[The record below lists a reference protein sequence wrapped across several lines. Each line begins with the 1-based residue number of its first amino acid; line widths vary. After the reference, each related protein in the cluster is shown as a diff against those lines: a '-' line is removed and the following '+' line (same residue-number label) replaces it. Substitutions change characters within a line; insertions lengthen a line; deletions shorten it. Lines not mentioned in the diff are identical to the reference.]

1 MFYIEVICHLHAINS
16 LEIII
21 AELDGRLRV
30 SGLPLNDKCS
40 LWIPHT
46 SVSVQVSN
54 SHVRSVNARKP
65 ERQVSRMVVMMIV
78 AFMVAWTPYALFS
91 IIVTVYPTIY
101 LDPIL
106 AAVPAFFAK
115 TAAVY
120 NPIIYVFMN
129 QQVWKKLNI
138 LAF

>member
-1 MFYIEVICHLHAINS
+1 M
-16 LEIII
+16 
-21 AELDGRLRV
+21 
-30 SGLPLNDKCS
+30 
-40 LWIPHT
+40 
-46 SVSVQVSN
+46 QVSN
-54 SHVRSVNARKP
+54 SHGRLVNARKP
-65 ERQVSRMVVMMIV
+65 DRQVTHMVVVMIV

-91 IIVTVYPTIY
+91 VIVTIHPTIY

-106 AAVPAFFAK
+106 ASVPAFFAK

-129 QQVWKKLNI
+129 KQVQKKF

>member
-1 MFYIEVICHLHAINS
+1 M
-16 LEIII
+16 
-21 AELDGRLRV
+21 
-30 SGLPLNDKCS
+30 
-40 LWIPHT
+40 
-46 SVSVQVSN
+46 QVSN
-54 SHVRSVNARKP
+54 SHGRLVNTRKP
-65 ERQVSRMVVMMIV
+65 ERQVSRMVVVMIV
-78 AFMVAWTPYALFS
+78 AFMVAWTPYALLS
-91 IIVTVYPTIY
+91 IIVTIYPTIY

>member
-1 MFYIEVICHLHAINS
+1 
-16 LEIII
+16 
-21 AELDGRLRV
+21 
-30 SGLPLNDKCS
+30 
-40 LWIPHT
+40 
-46 SVSVQVSN
+46 
-54 SHVRSVNARKP
+54 
-65 ERQVSRMVVMMIV
+65 MVVVMIV
-78 AFMVAWTPYALFS
+78 AFLVAWTPYALLSF
-91 IIVTVYPTIY
+91 IVTVHPTIY

-129 QQVWKKLNI
+129 KQVRKKCSV